1 MGCQAQLVAWSA
13 LIVDLETAK
22 EGPMKPDLLTKYP
35 SSEQAITHQNY
46 DYIYISPHLDDVPLS
61 CGGAICGQKAQELAI
76 LVVTLFAG
84 EPQPPFSPFAQSVHR
99 TWHASEAR
107 PYQVRKEEE
116 RKAMAMLGVD
126 YLWLDWSEILYR
138 DSELSEASDLFCEPG
153 TLAVRPGDASLF
165 ATLCSLLA
173 DVSRAYSRA
182 QMVVPLG
189 LGWHRDHN
197 LVFQAALK
205 VLDRNRLLFFEDF
218 PYATYYSGDELR
230 EYVKPYNMI
239 PLEEDISECLEQRIA
254 VSEAY
259 QSQIPTFYYA
269 APSFREVIREYTL
282 AAGEQQR
289 FVERYWKISS

>member
-1 MGCQAQLVAWSA
+1 
-13 LIVDLETAK
+13 
-22 EGPMKPDLLTKYP
+22 MKPGLLTKDP
-35 SSEQAITHQNY
+35 SSEHAITHPAY

-61 CGGAICGQKAQELAI
+61 CSGSICGQKAQELTI

-84 EPQPPFSPFAQSVHR
+84 QPQPPFSPFAQSVHR
-99 TWHASEAR
+99 TWHAPEER

-126 YLWLDWSEILYR
+126 YLWLDWFEILYR
-138 DSELSEASDLFCEPG
+138 DPELSEASDLFCEPG
-153 TLAVRPGDASLF
+153 TLAVHPGDASLY
-165 ATLCSLLA
+165 ATLCSWLA
-173 DVSRAYSRA
+173 GVSQTYSRA

-205 VLDRNRLLFFEDF
+205 VLDRNHLLFFEDF
-218 PYATYYSGDELR
+218 PYATYYSSDELM

-239 PLEEDISECLEQRIA
+239 PVEVDISECLEQRIA

-269 APSFREVIREYTL
+269 APSFQAAIREYTL

-289 FVERYWKISS
+289 FVERYWKIPS